1 MRKLVLSIFI
11 FFQFF
16 ICTSS
21 LGQEWAEIGATW
33 HYNHWTNNYC
43 VFTIDGEQ
51 MIGGQMC
58 RHINRSEDFSLW
70 GSDQYEYT
78 YYSNDTVYFW
88 DPDSSVFRILY
99 DFGANP
105 GDSWVCVVDGQSWQ
119 HAGDRDSI
127 ITHIDSVDMVTIN
140 SFTLKRLYVH
150 YEGANFED
158 TTNQCNPIYSQWSTA
173 PLNSEIIEFI
183 GDVNFMFNNYT
194 NDEQTSECSSPVGLR
209 CFQDTTIGFHDFGIV
224 DSCDWK
230 TNVSIE
236 EYKNSAK
243 FYPNPSHGI
252 INLEFNGKPPT
263 KVEIIDV
270 RGTLIRSITF
280 INSEKFVLDL
290 RVMEEGTYMLKIE
303 WNNRTQTERIVI
315 L

>member
-1 MRKLVLSIFI
+1 MRKLVLLL
-11 FFQFF
+11 QFLF
-16 ICTSS
+16 CINATS
-21 LGQEWAEIGATW
+21 QEWAEIGATW

-51 MIGGQMC
+51 MVGGQMC

-105 GDSWVCVVDGQSWQ
+105 GDSWVYVVDGQSWQ

-127 ITHIDSVDMVTIN
+127 ITYVDSIDFVTIN
-140 SFTLKRLYVH
+140 ALTLRRLYVH
-150 YEGANFED
+150 YEGLNFED
-158 TTNQCNPIYSQWSTA
+158 TSNFCNPLYSQWSTE

-209 CFQDTTIGFHDFGIV
+209 CFQDTVIGFHDFGIV
-224 DSCDWK
+224 DSCNWK
-230 TNVSIE
+230 SDVSIE
-236 EYKNSAK
+236 EYEKEVLI
-243 FYPNPSHGI
+243 YPNPAEG
-252 INLEFNGKPPT
+252 
-263 KVEIIDV
+263 
-270 RGTLIRSITF
+270 F
-280 INSEKFVLDL
+280 INMEFSNVPPQNVQILDAH
-290 RVMEEGTYMLKIE
+290 G
-303 WNNRTQTERIVI
+303 RIVKVI
-315 L
+315 DFKETTYTLHLDTFEPGIYLLLFKVNKGMKSERFVVVD